1 MAWMKYNKET
11 KKVARAAVL
20 VSDLEKFDSIV
31 MDNAT
36 WSAIN
41 TFSDRVPWGRHSRMN
56 TFVDDLLDELKRKE
70 AETDEPFSSQPWKY
84 IIHID
89 LDESKNTALVSIQRN
104 NSYEFAFKNIRIPLK
119 EL

>member
-36 WSAIN
+36 WSARRI
-41 TFSDRVPWGRHSRMN
+41 
-56 TFVDDLLDELKRKE
+56 
-70 AETDEPFSSQPWKY
+70 
-84 IIHID
+84 
-89 LDESKNTALVSIQRN
+89 RN
-104 NSYEFAFKNIRIPLK
+104 V
-119 EL
+119 

>member
-41 TFSDRVPWGRHSRMN
+41 TFSDRVPW
-56 TFVDDLLDELKRKE
+56 
-70 AETDEPFSSQPWKY
+70 
-84 IIHID
+84 
-89 LDESKNTALVSIQRN
+89 
-104 NSYEFAFKNIRIPLK
+104 
-119 EL
+119 

>member
-41 TFSDRVPWGRHSRMN
+41 TFSITYM
-56 TFVDDLLDELKRKE
+56 KICCYRK
-70 AETDEPFSSQPWKY
+70 FL
-84 IIHID
+84 HI
-89 LDESKNTALVSIQRN
+89 R
-104 NSYEFAFKNIRIPLK
+104 
-119 EL
+119 

>member
-70 AETDEPFSSQPWKY
+70 AETDEPFSSQPSAECPVMLRKDSQC
-84 IIHID
+84 IMSFSAR
-89 LDESKNTALVSIQRN
+89 EST
-104 NSYEFAFKNIRIPLK
+104 
-119 EL
+119 